1 MTPQTK
7 DLHGFFIR
15 FNRELVN
22 GMKIE
27 HSPLKNEF
35 ISFWIETHVDGV
47 LRYETIIDFMRC
59 AWCTTHALHDQ
70 PILLQG
76 DLDTVSYT
84 HLTLPTIYSV

>member
-1 MTPQTK
+1 
-7 DLHGFFIR
+7 
-15 FNRELVN
+15 
-22 GMKIE
+22 MKIE

-47 LRYETIIDFMRC
+47 LRYETMIDFMRC

-76 DLDTVSYT
+76 DLDTSLSEDEMVEAIKPVLESAIQSGE
-84 HLTLPTIYSV
+84 LQ